1 MNKLINAA
9 LSFRT
14 NVILK
19 HYMPATLAVLLLA
32 ASLSTLLFAE
42 SKVNAMLSKIEKL
55 QEMTSDARAKV
66 MITQQK
72 ADQGTKNIEMIYYRR
87 DSDDSFLIVMVAP
100 EVDKGNGYLR
110 VKDNFWM
117 YRRNTRTFQHINRD
131 ENIGGSGAH
140 AEDFEMRKLTELYAP
155 TLDSSGNEILRDEV
169 LGKIPVYR
177 FEVTAKVND
186 VDYPKKT
193 YWVRRDNYLP
203 LKEQSFSMSGT
214 LMETAYYLNYTI
226 VDGRYV
232 AVRMMF
238 IDEFEKGDK
247 TLVEISGISTQKL
260 DGSIFTKAYLE
271 NLSK

>member
-1 MNKLINAA
+1 MKN
-9 LSFRT
+9 LSFPR
-14 NVILK
+14 ILN
-19 HYMPATLAVLLLA
+19 HGPARILRSIIIIALVVTGASA
-32 ASLSTLLFAE
+32 ASTLFAE
-42 SKVNAMLSKIEKL
+42 SKVHMLLVKIEKL
-55 QEMTSDARAKV
+55 QEMTSDVRAKV
-66 MITQQK
+66 VITQQK
-72 ADQGTKNIEMIYYRR
+72 TGQGIKNIEMIYYRR
-87 DSDDSFLIVMVAP
+87 DSDDSFLIVMTAP

-140 AEDFEMRKLTELYAP
+140 AEDFEKRKLTELYAP
-155 TLDSSGNEILRDEV
+155 ALDASNNEVLAEEV

-186 VDYPKKT
+186 VDYPRKT

-203 LKEQSFSMSGT
+203 LKEQSYSMSGT

-232 AVRMMF
+232 AVKMMF
-238 IDEFEKGDK
+238 IDEFEKGNK

-260 DGSIFTKAYLE
+260 DNSIFEKTYLE